1 MKRKQWKNKS
11 NVNFLLVC
19 SVNAVMSC
27 KSLITNCYKFAALK
41 KYNEYRSKIN
51 TSNMFFYC
59 CNYSDVHIRS
69 YRSYKYIKRNELL
82 SKINTSNMFFNCRN
96 YNDYYIRSCSV
107 Y

>member
-27 KSLITNCYKFAALK
+27 KSLITNCYKFAALI
-41 KYNEYRSKIN
+41 KYNEYRFKIN

-59 CNYSDVHIRS
+59 CNYSDVHISSCRNILN
-69 YRSYKYIKRNELL
+69 IKRNE
-82 SKINTSNMFFNCRN
+82 K
-96 YNDYYIRSCSV
+96 Y
-107 Y
+107 